1 MNSSF
6 PASLLNRGR
15 WQGTCG
21 YTETCQDFSLFL
33 STGPLPFI
41 VWLYNMFLWPDFSC
55 FFLHQ
60 VRGIS
65 RPSLSSPPQGRWWST
80 PTDLS
85 WFPVRSTVLLGGSR
99 KSAGRRTDFSWTC
112 LIMDDAFL
120 ATVPCWLTEMVTAVQ
135 GATSVLPVS
144 LVSAPCSPQS
154 RGSILP
160 VSV

>member
-6 PASLLNRGR
+6 PASLLNQGR
-15 WQGTCG
+15 RQGTCG

-41 VWLYNMFLWPDFSC
+41 VWLYNMFLWPDVSC

-65 RPSLSSPPQGRWWST
+65 RPSLSTLPRGRWCST

-85 WFPVRSTVLLGGSR
+85 WFPVRSTVLLGRSQ

-112 LIMDDAFL
+112 LIMADAFL